1 MADES
6 EVNIVDRLAAT
17 VAEAIDGADRV
28 RAKGLAGLLDLHV
41 ARAEGLLQER
51 ELRRSLNEDD
61 PRLQALDRR
70 LALYDAAGR
79 SLYLEAV
86 RASTEPPA
94 PDPNAWKVYGRV
106 VAPSGDPI
114 PSPAR
119 LRGASVVLVDPRNR
133 PLANV
138 GPVRLDESGAFL
150 IEVVLKRETPAGEA
164 AAAAPP
170 RVRLRVVD
178 RADDEIARDDE
189 ALTPAAGTVE
199 YREIIL
205 SSPRPAGDE
214 AEEPPAGGPARRAR
228 RQAQPTARR
237 RRGTA
242 EAE

>member
-6 EVNIVDRLAAT
+6 EVNIRDLAVT
-17 VAEAIDGADRV
+17 VVEAIDGADRA
-28 RAKGLAGLLDLHV
+28 RAKGLAELLDLHV

-51 ELRRSLNEDD
+51 ELRRTLNEDD

-94 PDPNAWKVYGRV
+94 PDRNAWKVYGRV
-106 VAPSGDPI
+106 VAPNGDPI
-114 PSPAR
+114 PTPAR
-119 LRGASVVLVDPRNR
+119 LRGARVLLVDSMDR
-133 PLANV
+133 PLAGV

-150 IEVVLKRETPAGEA
+150 IEVALKRETPAGKA

-170 RVRLRVVD
+170 RVRLRVVN

-189 ALTPAAGTVE
+189 ALTPAAGTVA

-205 SSPRPAGDE
+205 SSPRSADDE
-214 AEEPPAGGPARRAR
+214 TEEPPAGGPARRAR
-228 RQAQPTARR
+228 RQAQTKARR
-237 RRGTA
+237 RRSTA